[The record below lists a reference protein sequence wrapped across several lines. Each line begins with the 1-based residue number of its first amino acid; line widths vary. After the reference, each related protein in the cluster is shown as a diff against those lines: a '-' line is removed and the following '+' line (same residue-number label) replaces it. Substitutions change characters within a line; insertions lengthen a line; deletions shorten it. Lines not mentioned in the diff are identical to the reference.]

1 MAEGTKVGQAWGIT
15 YLKIND
21 YLETL
26 HQREIH
32 RAELAVSALEK
43 IVCLK
48 KRVSLPGTAA

>member
-15 YLKIND
+15 HLKIND